1 MAFVLLLAA
10 TLATSAVLAAPP
22 QGAQPRRSAI
32 VIPDATDF
40 VSQLWW
46 FLSRGW
52 IKNGSEVDPSG
63 SHFQAKNGGQA
74 DPDGHN
80 LQTKNGS
87 MAEPDG
93 SHLQTSPPATPNGD
107 NGHQVDPNG

>member
-1 MAFVLLLAA
+1 MPRLLRMALVLLLAA

-40 VSQLWW
+40 VSQLWR

-52 IKNGSEVDPSG
+52 IKNGSQVDPSG
-63 SHFQAKNGGQA
+63 SS
-74 DPDGHN
+74 

-87 MAEPDG
+87 EMDPDG
-93 SHLQTSPPATPNGD
+93 RHLQAPAPATPNKD
-107 NGHQVDPNG
+107 NGDQVDPNG